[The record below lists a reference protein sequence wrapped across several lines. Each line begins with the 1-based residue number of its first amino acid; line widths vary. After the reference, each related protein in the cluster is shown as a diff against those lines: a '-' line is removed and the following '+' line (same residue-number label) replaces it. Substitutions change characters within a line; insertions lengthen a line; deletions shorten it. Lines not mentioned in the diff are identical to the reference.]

1 MSDEEENDDFT
12 VCKVVL
18 LGETGV
24 GKTSIISRYVHNNFS
39 EVLMS
44 TTGASFATKKLEID
58 SEHKIKFQ
66 IWDTAGQE
74 RFRSLAKI
82 FYQNASVAVLVYD
95 ITRRDTFDK
104 IKNFWIKEIKENAP
118 SDIILALAGN
128 KSDNY
133 ENEVVNLSEGKKLA
147 KEIDAIFQSTSAM
160 LSHGIDELFLSI
172 GKKFMYPAG
181 SFSESNLTKKE
192 EEFRKGVKL
201 KNQKKKKVK
210 KNVANFFFIFKYNI
224 LYFILS

>member
-1 MSDEEENDDFT
+1 MPDEEENDDFT

-210 KNVANFFFIFKYNI
+210 KKCC
-224 LYFILS
+224 

>member
-18 LGETGV
+18 LGEAGV

-58 SEHKIKFQ
+58 PEHKIKFQ

-82 FYQNASVAVLVYD
+82 FYQNASAAVLVYD
-95 ITRRDTFDK
+95 ITRRESFDK

-133 ENEVVNLSEGKKLA
+133 ENEVVNLAEGKKLA
-147 KEIDAIFQSTSAM
+147 KGIDAIFQSTSAM

-172 GKKFMYPAG
+172 GKKFIYPAR
-181 SFSESNLTKKE
+181 SFSETNITKKE

-210 KNVANFFFIFKYNI
+210 KKCC
-224 LYFILS
+224 